1 MLVIKPEALE
11 EIRQAHLWY
20 EVQRPGLG
28 ARFREDLKE
37 CLHFIVENPPGF
49 AVRKKVYRAAVLSR
63 FPYVVWYA
71 TEGEDVVVYRVRHGK
86 QKPLARVGN
95 K

>member
-11 EIRQAHLWY
+11 EIRQAHMWY

-28 ARFREDLKE
+28 VRFREELSE
-37 CLHFIVENPPGF
+37 CLQFIEENPPGF
-49 AVRKKVYRAAVLSR
+49 AVRKKVYRAAVLAR

-71 TEGEDVVVYRVRHGK
+71 MEGDDVVEYRVRHGK
-86 QKPLARVGN
+86 QKPLRRFWN